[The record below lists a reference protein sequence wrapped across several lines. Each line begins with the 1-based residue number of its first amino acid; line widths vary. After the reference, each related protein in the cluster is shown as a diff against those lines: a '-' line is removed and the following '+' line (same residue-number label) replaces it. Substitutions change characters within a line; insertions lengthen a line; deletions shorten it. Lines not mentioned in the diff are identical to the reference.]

1 MVSED
6 CWWLSPA
13 KLNLFLHITGRRANG
28 YHELQTVFQLLD
40 YGDEL
45 CFEVTDNGIIT
56 LATPLE
62 GVNAEDNLVVRAA
75 RALQQHAGCKQ
86 GVTIKL
92 EKNLPLGGGLG
103 GGSSNAA
110 TVLRALNTLWNT
122 GLSIDKLASLGLQLG
137 ADVPVFVRGH
147 SAWAEGVGE
156 VLTEIELPECWYVVV
171 HPAVHVS
178 TVELFAE
185 PALTRDCPPITIRGF
200 RSGDAALVNVF
211 EPLVCSLYPAVA
223 LALAALSRAAVESH
237 SGAPGDPD
245 LLDPDVT
252 ENEQPMMT
260 GTGSCVFMRCGSER
274 RAQSVLSA
282 LSSTQVGNGG
292 GAFVAKGINALSDSD
307 DKYVHHQ

>member
-1 MVSED
+1 VVSNESG
-6 CWWLSPA
+6 WLSPA
-13 KLNLFLHITGRRANG
+13 KINLFLHITGRRADG

-40 YGDEL
+40 YGDL
-45 CFEVTDNGIIT
+45 LRFEVTDDSVIT
-56 LATPLE
+56 LATPLD

-75 RALQQHAGCKQ
+75 RALQQHTGCQQ
-86 GVTIKL
+86 GATIYL

-110 TVLRALNTLWNT
+110 TVLRALNALWNT
-122 GLSIDKLASLGLQLG
+122 RVSVDTLALLGLQLG
-137 ADVPVFVRGH
+137 ADVPVFVRGR

-171 HPAVHVS
+171 DSAVHVS

-200 RSGDAALVNVF
+200 QGGDTVLVNVF
-211 EPLVCSLYPAVA
+211 EPLVCSHYPAVA
-223 LALAALSRAAVESH
+223 QALAALSKAAVESH
-237 SGAPGDPD
+237 SGARVDDGLMNPVMGCG
-245 LLDPDVT
+245 
-252 ENEQPMMT
+252 QPMMT
-260 GTGSCVFMRCGSER
+260 GTGSCVFMRCDSER

-282 LSSTQVGNGG
+282 LSYTQVGSSG

-307 DKYVHHQ
+307 DKYDHCQ